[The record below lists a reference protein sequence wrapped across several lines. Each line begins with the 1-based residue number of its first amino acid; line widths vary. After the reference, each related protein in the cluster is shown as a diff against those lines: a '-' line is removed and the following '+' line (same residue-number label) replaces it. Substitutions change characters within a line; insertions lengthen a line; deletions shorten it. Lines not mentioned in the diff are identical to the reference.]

1 MMSEVPVAGLSK
13 KKRKRRRLRDS
24 RLGLRN
30 LVDEMESYDSKAGAS
45 VYDTLH
51 GAEQRRVVVEQRK
64 RSSSWSKLYQEE
76 GG

>member
-1 MMSEVPVAGLSK
+1 
-13 KKRKRRRLRDS
+13 
-24 RLGLRN
+24 
-30 LVDEMESYDSKAGAS
+30 MESYDSKAGAS